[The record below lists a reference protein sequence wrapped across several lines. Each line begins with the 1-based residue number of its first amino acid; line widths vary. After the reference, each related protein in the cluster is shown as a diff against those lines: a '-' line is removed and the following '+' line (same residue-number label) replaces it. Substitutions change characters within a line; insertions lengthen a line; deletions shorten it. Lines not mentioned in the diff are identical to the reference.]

1 MANEL
6 KKMRA
11 IRIAQVEMRKSLN
24 NREEANKAIRA
35 EIAPIWTAD
44 KAQRSE
50 RLENLTKALVEGRAK
65 VRDYQNGL
73 RKFKLDLRET
83 NREYDLAKG
92 E

>member
-6 KKMRA
+6 KKMRE

-50 RLENLTKALVEGRAK
+50 RLENLTKALIEGRAK
-65 VRDYQNGL
+65 VRDYQKGL
-73 RKFKLDLRET
+73 RKFKLDLKET
-83 NREYDLAKG
+83 NREYDLAKV

>member
-6 KKMRA
+6 KKMRE
-11 IRIAQVEMRKSLN
+11 IRIAQVEMRKSLE
-24 NREEANKAIRA
+24 NRENANKAIRA

-65 VRDYQNGL
+65 VRDYQKDL
-73 RKFKLDLRET
+73 RKFKLDLKET

>member
-11 IRIAQVEMRKSLN
+11 IRIAQVEMRKSLE
-24 NREEANKAIRA
+24 NRENANKAIRA

-65 VRDYQNGL
+65 VRDYQKGL
-73 RKFKLDLRET
+73 RKFKLDLKET

>member
-1 MANEL
+1 MAKEL
-6 KKMRA
+6 AKMRE
-11 IRIAQVEMRKSLN
+11 IRTAQVEMRKSLD
-24 NREEANKAIRA
+24 NREVTNKAIRA

-65 VRDYQNGL
+65 VREYQKN
-73 RKFKLDLRET
+73 LRELKHDLKAT

-92 E
+92 

>member
-6 KKMRA
+6 KKMRE
-11 IRIAQVEMRKSLN
+11 IRIAQVEMRKSLE
-24 NREEANKAIRA
+24 NRENANKAIRA
-35 EIAPIWTAD
+35 EIAPIWTVD

-65 VRDYQNGL
+65 VRDYQKDL
-73 RKFKLDLRET
+73 RKFKLDLKET

>member
-11 IRIAQVEMRKSLN
+11 IRIAQVEMRKSLE
-24 NREEANKAIRA
+24 NRENANKAIRA

-50 RLENLTKALVEGRAK
+50 RLESLTKALVEGRAK
-65 VRDYQNGL
+65 VRDYQKDL
-73 RKFKLDLRET
+73 RKFKLDLKET

>member
-6 KKMRA
+6 KKMRE

-65 VRDYQNGL
+65 VRDYQKGL
-73 RKFKLDLRET
+73 RKFKLDLKET

>member
-1 MANEL
+1 MAKEL
-6 KKMRA
+6 AKMRS

-44 KAQRSE
+44 KEKRTE

-65 VRDYQNGL
+65 VREYQ
-73 RKFKLDLRET
+73 KDLRNYKAELKET
-83 NREYDLAKG
+83 NRQYDLSKG